1 MQAYVTPTV
10 ESVLKMLKMFF
21 GDDTSVCEIIPSD
34 LSDRYVATFVSS
46 DNCLVAVCAC
56 DAKFV
61 AYSGAA
67 FSMLPVDVANEMA
80 TSMNFSEVVTANF
93 HEVMNICSRLLVSE
107 QSEYLRLDKTLSPGD
122 GSRFVEELQACGALS
137 GFEIGIPGYG
147 TGHMAVLI
155 TQQSIET
162 LRQTAAR

>member
-1 MQAYVTPTV
+1 
-10 ESVLKMLKMFF
+10 
-21 GDDTSVCEIIPSD
+21 
-34 LSDRYVATFVSS
+34 
-46 DNCLVAVCAC
+46 
-56 DAKFV
+56 
-61 AYSGAA
+61 
-67 FSMLPVDVANEMA
+67 MLPVDVANEMA

-122 GSRFVEELQACGALS
+122 GSKFVAELQACGSLS

-147 TGHMAVLI
+147 TGHMAILI

-162 LRQTAAR
+162 LRQSAAC